1 MTKSYRFSTKAIH
14 SGQEPEPVTGAV
26 ITPIFAT
33 STFVQPSPGINK
45 GYEYSRSGNPTRK
58 ALEQCIADLEN
69 GAHGFAFSSGLAAS
83 STVLELLPHGSHI
96 LSINDLYGGTFR
108 LFERVRKNS
117 AGIETTYIDFKDID
131 AARKAIRNTTCLIWV
146 ETPTNPLLKVVDLE
160 QIASL
165 ARDHGLIS
173 VCDNT
178 FATPYLQKPLELGFD
193 IVVHSATKYLNGHSD
208 VVAGAV
214 VVREQNE
221 IADRLGF
228 LHNAVGAILSPFD
241 SFLVLRGLKTL
252 AIRMEAHSKNAL
264 AISQFLEKH
273 PLVEKV
279 LYPGLPSHPDFS
291 LANKQ
296 MSLPGGMIT
305 FFLKGG
311 IEESRIFLEHC
322 HLFSLAESLGGVESL
337 IEHPAIMTHASIPA
351 ETRKKTGISD
361 NLIRISLGI
370 EDVNDLIAD
379 LENAFEA
386 LRKISK

>member
-14 SGQEPEPVTGAV
+14 SGQEPEPATGAV

-33 STFVQPSPGINK
+33 STFVQPSPGVNK

-69 GAHGFAFSSGLAAS
+69 GARGFAFSSGLAAS

-131 AARKAIRNTTCLIWV
+131 AARKAIRDTTRLIWV

-160 QIASL
+160 QIALL

-178 FATPYLQKPLELGFD
+178 FATPYIQKPLELGFD

-221 IADRLGF
+221 IADRLAF

-264 AISQFLEKH
+264 TISQFLENH

-322 HLFSLAESLGGVESL
+322 HLFSLAESLGGAESL

-361 NLIRISLGI
+361 NLIRISVGI

-379 LENAFEA
+379 
-386 LRKISK
+386 